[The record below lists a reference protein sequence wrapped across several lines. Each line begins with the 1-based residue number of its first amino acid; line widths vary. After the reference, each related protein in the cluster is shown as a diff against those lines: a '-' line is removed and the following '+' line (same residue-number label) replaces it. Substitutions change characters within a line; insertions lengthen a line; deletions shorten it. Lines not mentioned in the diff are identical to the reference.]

1 MSANFKTVE
10 PKRSGG
16 LGKKLVVVAVLL
28 AVLLVVVFFVATSSA
43 FVKGFV
49 LPKVGAAVGAKVEAE
64 SVALSPFSKIELA
77 KVKVQTT
84 GAEPLVSADQVVVRY
99 SLFDILKGNIQVQ
112 ELSVVAPV
120 VNVVQEAD
128 GTSNLDPILK
138 KLASGEKSSA
148 PSGSSQ
154 PMQLLVQNI
163 SLKNGTVR
171 QITKG
176 KDGSVQRAEIQ
187 NLEVAL
193 DKLGNNQ
200 SGKLTVQAGVGMSTT
215 RPGGTNDSLAA
226 KLSGGYDIALD
237 KDLNPQTV
245 KGALQMAVNA
255 ASGAYAQAAGLTTAI
270 EADLT
275 PTELRQAA
283 VRLAKGTQALGLI
296 RASGPLNLATQEG
309 KLKVEMVS
317 IDRNLLNLAGGG
329 TDFRES
335 TFNSTNEI
343 EIAQKGQV
351 LNVAGALIG
360 QKISIAQGTTV
371 TPALDLNVGYQLGV
385 NMADQAATLQRL
397 NVSAQQAARE
407 IVRATLDQP
416 MLVSWG
422 TTAKAQSVPDAAIR
436 LAVTNFNLAEWRAM
450 VGTNI
455 ESGQLG
461 VQGTLA
467 SAESGRTLKMDFA
480 GGVQSLSAATGTNRL
495 SNATVTF
502 SLKGTVQDMKKVDLP
517 AFALA
522 ISQAGEAVLSASG
535 NAKTDLGTMETTAQV
550 QADAGLAKLLALAPV
565 PGVSISSGK
574 TQLKMAIME
583 TGGKRSATG
592 NVALAQFSGGL
603 TPYRFDNLGAGIDLD
618 VQLDGPNATIRK
630 MTGQFTQGTTPGG
643 SFDVSGQLNTDTKA
657 GKIAFKSDL
666 NENTLRPI
674 LAPSMGENKLD
685 SITFQAN
692 GEATLSAA
700 ENSIKAD
707 LKIANWVVSDKTG
720 PKPALTL
727 AASLDGGMKAE
738 VLELR
743 KALLQLSP
751 TPRARNEVLAQGK
764 IDLSKVKPSPSTL
777 SVKSE
782 ALDLTQ
788 YYDMFAAK
796 PSTASAP
803 APATPPP
810 ASSEPEKEPAAMD
823 LPIKQLTATL
833 DIGRLYVR
841 DMAISNWTA
850 STSISSNVVKLD
862 PFKLTIN
869 GAPVNMNARVDVGVP
884 GYNYNVGFGAAGIPV
899 EPVVTALDTNKA
911 GQIGGFM
918 FADGQITGAGITGPN
933 LKKNLGG
940 KLAFNLTNLNYQVL
954 GPKMRRIIVPIAFVL
969 RVNEVTNTP
978 INWIGG
984 QLDIGGGY
992 VNVTKMDVQ
1001 SEAFAAQAAGRITLE
1016 NVMTNSTLDIPLEIS
1031 LRRSLAQKAS
1041 LLAAGTPEDAKYS
1054 PLPKFVTVKGT
1065 VGAPD
1070 PDIDKLLIFGLA
1082 AKGATGLGL
1091 NLGNE
1096 TAGKALNL
1104 VGNVLGGGTSTNA
1117 NTNTTATGILKG
1129 LLGGNKAPDTNAPA
1143 ATNASPAKGLLDL
1156 FKKSDSK
1163 K

>member
-1 MSANFKTVE
+1 MSANFKTLE
-10 PKRSGG
+10 PQRSGG
-16 LGKKLVVVAVLL
+16 LGKKLAVVAGVLV
-28 AVLLVVVFFVATSSA
+28 VLLVVVFFVVTSSA
-43 FVKGFV
+43 FVKGFI

-64 SVALSPFSKIELA
+64 SVALSPFSKIELM

-84 GAEPLVSADQVVVRY
+84 GAEPLVTAERVVARY
-99 SLFDILKGNIQVQ
+99 SLFDIIKGNIKVQ
-112 ELSVVAPV
+112 ELSLTAPV
-120 VNVVQEAD
+120 VQVVQEAD

-138 KLASGEKSSA
+138 KLASGEKSSK
-148 PSGSSQ
+148 PSGSSE
-154 PMQLLVQNI
+154 PTQLLVENI

-171 QITKG
+171 QITKSR
-176 KDGSVQRAEIQ
+176 DGSVQRAEIQ

-200 SGKLTVQAGVGMSTT
+200 SGKLTVQAGVAMSTT

-237 KDLNPQTV
+237 KDLMPQTV
-245 KGALQMAVNA
+245 KGALQLAVNE

-317 IDRNLLNLAGGG
+317 IDRNLLNLAGAG

-343 EIAQKGQV
+343 EITQKGQV

-360 QKISIAQGTTV
+360 QKISVAQGTMV
-371 TPALDLNVGYQLGV
+371 TPVLDLNVGYQVGV
-385 NMADQAATLQRL
+385 NLADQSATLQRL
-397 NVSAQQAARE
+397 NVSAQQSARE

-422 TTAKAQSVPDAAIR
+422 TAAKAQSVPDAAIR
-436 LAVTNFNLAEWRAM
+436 LQVTNFNLAEWRAV

-467 SAESGRTLKMDFA
+467 SAESGRTLKADFA

-502 SLKGTVQDMKKVDLP
+502 SLKGTVQDMKTVDLP

-535 NAKTDLGTMETTAQV
+535 SAKTDLSTKETTAQV

-565 PGVSISSGK
+565 AGVSISSGK
-574 TQLKMAIME
+574 AQFKLAITE
-583 TGGKRSATG
+583 SSGKRSATG
-592 NVALAQFSGGL
+592 NVGLAQFTGGL
-603 TPYRFDNLGAGIDLD
+603 EPYRFENFGAGVDLD
-618 VQLDGPNATIRK
+618 VQMEGPTATIRK
-630 MTGQFTQGTTPGG
+630 MTAQFTQGTTPGG

-657 GKIAFKSDL
+657 GRIAFKSDL

-674 LAPSMGENKLD
+674 LAPSLGENKLD
-685 SITFQAN
+685 SISFQAN
-692 GEATLSAA
+692 GEANLSAA

-707 LKIANWVVSDKTG
+707 LKIANWVVSDKMG

-743 KALLQLSP
+743 KVLLQLSP
-751 TPRARNEVLAQGK
+751 TPRARNELLAQGK
-764 IDLSKVKPSPSTL
+764 IDFSTVKPGPSTL

-782 ALDLTQ
+782 SLDLTQ

-796 PSTASAP
+796 PSTTQPAAP
-803 APATPPP
+803 APTSPQ
-810 ASSEPEKEPAAMD
+810 PETEPAAMD

-841 DMAISNWTA
+841 DVAVSNWTA
-850 STSISSNVVKLD
+850 TTTISSNVVKLD
-862 PFKLTIN
+862 PFKLTVN

-884 GYNYNVGFGAAGIPV
+884 GYNYNVGFGATGIPV

-918 FADGQITGAGITGPN
+918 FADGQISGAGITGPN

-969 RVNEVTNTP
+969 RVNEITNTP

-1016 NVMTNSTLDIPLEIS
+1016 NVLTNSTLDIPLEIS

-1054 PLPKFVTVKGT
+1054 SLPKFVTVKGT
-1065 VGAPD
+1065 VGEPD
-1070 PDIDKLLIFGLA
+1070 PDINKLVIAGLI
-1082 AKGATGLGL
+1082 AKGAAGLGL

-1104 VGNVLGGGTSTNA
+1104 VGNVLGGGSSTNA

-1129 LLGGNKAPDTNAPA
+1129 LLGGNKAAETNAPA
-1143 ATNASPAKGLLDL
+1143 GATNASPAKGLLDL
-1156 FKKSDSK
+1156 FKKSDTK